1 MKQPW
6 RLVPGLVL
14 ILLAVPAVR
23 SQVVDPKTDFVQS
36 LARFSLGLE
45 GAYGDEGGIIRSSL
59 DSMNQALERWDTGIR
74 TFETAMAS
82 EVIGAEPQVAA
93 RMHAALG
100 GIYLDRSRVADALR
114 EFVAATELDPSR
126 AEVFAL
132 QGLAYSHP
140 LVNDPAAATRAFQ
153 RASALDRRDPL
164 NAYILAR
171 HLMKVGD
178 LTEARQALHLFED
191 RESLRAAEQGG
202 AAVSSPFIRLGLA
215 REQAE
220 VEPFFPPALY
230 AEGFALLQRG
240 DYARAIVQFREA
252 ATRDPLNLDPVET
265 KQAMG
270 QAATAFRGGLVQV
283 AVQHLEA
290 AIKVAPTRAE
300 PHRILGRVY
309 LANQQYD
316 NSINELRTA
325 VRLSPDD
332 ERARLVLA
340 DALVNSNRYPEAEQA
355 LGETIENIPASG
367 QARYSLGRLF
377 QRQGLYPQAL
387 AEFGKAVTFGP
398 LLGLNGLYRTIG
410 ALNVDQQNFDAA
422 IDAYTRRVDVH
433 PNDAAAH
440 HDLGRTY
447 ARLGRHDEARAE
459 FEVVLMLSP
468 SHVEAYAALA
478 QVHFTDG
485 QYAEAAEA
493 ARRALTLDPAHQQA
507 RYALATS
514 LMRLGKSDEGRQ
526 ELEVFQR
533 LQTEAAA
540 VRTRQ
545 IELDG
550 LRGDAVVSSA
560 NGDYEKAVALLR
572 KALDLKPDAASSH
585 LDLGSALAKAGHH
598 AEAIERF
605 KSAVILS
612 AGFDVHLKLAESYAA
627 LGQLE
632 ESRREQATYERLK
645 QESLARAGASR

>member
-23 SQVVDPKTDFVQS
+23 SQVADPKTDFVQS
-36 LARFSLGLE
+36 LARFSLALE
-45 GAYGDEGGIIRSSL
+45 GAYGDEGGTIRSSL

-82 EVIGAEPQVAA
+82 EVTGAEPQVAA

-100 GIYLDRSRVADALR
+100 GVYLDRSRVADALG

-132 QGLAYSHP
+132 QGLACSHP

-153 RASALDRRDPL
+153 RASALDRRDPV

-178 LTEARQALHLFED
+178 LKEAKQALHLFEE

-252 ATRDPLNLDPVET
+252 ATRDPLDLDPVEA
-265 KQAMG
+265 KEAMG

-340 DALVNSNRYPEAEQA
+340 DALVNSRRYPEAEQA
-355 LGETIENIPASG
+355 LRETIENIPASG
-367 QARYSLGRLF
+367 QARYSLGQLYR
-377 QRQGLYPQAL
+377 RQGLYPQAL
-387 AEFGKAVTFGP
+387 VEFGKAVTFGP

-410 ALNVDQQNFDAA
+410 ALNVDQQSFDAA

-485 QYAEAAEA
+485 QYAEAAET
-493 ARRALTLDPAHQQA
+493 ARRALALDPAHQQA

-514 LMRLGKSDEGRQ
+514 LMRLGKTDEGKQ

-540 VRTRQ
+540 ARSRQ

-560 NGDYEKAVALLR
+560 SGDYEKAIALLR

-585 LDLGSALAKAGHH
+585 LDLGSALAKAGQH

>member
-178 LTEARQALHLFED
+178 LTEARQALHLFEE
-191 RESLRAAEQGG
+191 RESLRAAEQGR

-367 QARYSLGRLF
+367 QARYSLGRLY

>member
-1 MKQPW
+1 MKQLW
-6 RLVPGLVL
+6 RLVPGFVL
-14 ILLAVPAVR
+14 MLWAVPAVK
-23 SQVVDPKTDFVQS
+23 SQVADPKTDFVQS

-45 GAYGDEGGIIRSSL
+45 GAYGDEGSTIRSSL
-59 DSMNQALERWDTGIR
+59 ASMDQELERWDAGIR
-74 TFETAMAS
+74 TYETAMAS
-82 EVIGAEPQVAA
+82 EVRGVEPQVAA
-93 RMHAALG
+93 RLHAALG

-114 EFVAATELDPSR
+114 EFVTATELDPGR

-132 QGLAYSHP
+132 QGLACSHP
-140 LVNDPAAATRAFQ
+140 LVNDPAAATQAF
-153 RASALDRRDPL
+153 RKASALDPRDPV

-178 LTEARQALHLFED
+178 LTDAKQALHLFEQ
-191 RESLRAAEQGG
+191 RESLRSAEHGG

-220 VEPFFPPALY
+220 VEPFFPPARY

-252 ATRDPLNLDPVET
+252 AARDPLNLDPVET
-265 KQAMG
+265 KEAMR
-270 QAATAFRGGLVQV
+270 QAATAFRGGLVQL

-290 AIKVAPTRAE
+290 TIKVAPARAE

-325 VRLSPDD
+325 VRLGPDD

-340 DALVNSNRYPEAEQA
+340 DALVNSRRYPEAEQA
-355 LGETIENIPASG
+355 LRETIEAVPASG
-367 QARYSLGRLF
+367 QARYSLGQLYR
-377 QRQGLYPQAL
+377 RQGLYPQAL

-398 LLGLNGLYRTIG
+398 LLGLNGLYRIMG

-422 IDAYTRRVDVH
+422 IEAYTMRVDVH

-459 FEVVLMLSP
+459 FEMVLLLSP
-468 SHVEAYAALA
+468 SHVDAYAALA
-478 QVHFTDG
+478 QVRFEDG
-485 QYAEAAEA
+485 QYAEAAET
-493 ARRALTLDPAHQQA
+493 ARRAVTLDPANQQA

-514 LMRLGKSDEGRQ
+514 LMRLGKTDEGKQ

-533 LQTEAAA
+533 LQAEAAA
-540 VRTRQ
+540 ARSRQ

-560 NGDYEKAVALLR
+560 NGDYEKAIALLR

-585 LDLGSALAKAGHH
+585 LDLGSALAKAGQH

-605 KSAVILS
+605 KSAVILNAS
-612 AGFDVHLKLAESYAA
+612 FDVHRRLAESYAA

-632 ESRREQATYERLK
+632 ESRREQATYERQK